1 MIAPADGRPEFAW
14 TSSGDGSF
22 TEGRVRSDWRDL
34 VANDRQVTFMALE
47 GPGMVTVTASLVDSA
62 DCLSQQEDE
71 TSEDHE
77 VRCSARVEVNVVR
90 RTTAPIIVKAP
101 VNPPGATPETLSD
114 SEGVANAVFTPV
126 EGGSFAGDG
135 YPLVAGAGAVT
146 NGGIHRGEHGARGRC
161 IERRDDV
168 ASLHPQRSALR
179 DRGGGRKRRS
189 GSDYGLNDP
198 VTACVP
204 LPPELRGNIADI
216 VLAVTDDGGGME
228 VLPTSVKITPV
239 GV

>member
-22 TEGRVRSDWRDL
+22 TEGRVRSDRRDL
-34 VANDRQVTFMALE
+34 VATDRQVTFMALE

-126 EGGSFAGDG
+126 EGGSFAGG
-135 YPLVAGAGAVT
+135 RLS
-146 NGGIHRGEHGARGRC
+146 ARGGRRC
-161 IERRDDV
+161 RYQRRNT
-168 ASLHPQRSALR
+168 S
-179 DRGGGRKRRS
+179 GRTRRPRAMHRTS
-189 GSDYGLNDP
+189 G
-198 VTACVP
+198 
-204 LPPELRGNIADI
+204 
-216 VLAVTDDGGGME
+216 
-228 VLPTSVKITPV
+228 
-239 GV
+239 